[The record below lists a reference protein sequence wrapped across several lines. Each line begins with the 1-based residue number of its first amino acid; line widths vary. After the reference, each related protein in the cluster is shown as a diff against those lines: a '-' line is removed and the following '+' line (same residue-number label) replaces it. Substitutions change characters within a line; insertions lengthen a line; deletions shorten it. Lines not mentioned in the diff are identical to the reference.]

1 MLEDKLANLQE
12 MLGYTFHNN
21 NLLIEALTHKSYI
34 NEKKAKPLTYIDMS
48 RVKGLKPALSA
59 DRDNEILEFLGDA
72 VLNLVISEYLIN
84 TYPFLLEGDL
94 SKIRSMLVN
103 ELALAETA
111 RKIGVGNYL
120 LLGSGEEMSGGR
132 DKNSILANA
141 LEAVIAAIYSDGG
154 LAQSANFII
163 KNFEETIK
171 KSAERK
177 ITFDFKTE
185 LQELCQG
192 QRLSLP
198 VYKVVGEK
206 GPEHEKI
213 FEIELLIGDKLYG
226 RGTGRSKKEAEQIA
240 AEEAIRKL
248 KEIKS

>member
-1 MLEDKLANLQE
+1 MLEEKLSDLQKII
-12 MLGYTFHNN
+12 GHTFHKSNF
-21 NLLIEALTHKSYI
+21 LIEALTHKSYI
-34 NEKKAKPLTYIDMS
+34 NEKKS
-48 RVKGLKPALSA
+48 KGLKPALSV

-72 VLNLVISEYLIN
+72 VLNLAISEYLIN
-84 TYPFLLEGDL
+84 TYPFLLEGEL

-103 ELALAETA
+103 ELALAEMA
-111 RKIGVGNYL
+111 RKIGLGSYL

-141 LEAVIAAIYSDGG
+141 FEAVIAAIYSDGG
-154 LAQSANFII
+154 LAQAANFII
-163 KNFEETIK
+163 RNFEETIK

-177 ITFDFKTE
+177 TTFDFKTE

-198 VYKVVGEK
+198 VYKVAGEK

-226 RGTGRSKKEAEQIA
+226 RGAGRSKKEAEQIA
-240 AEEAIRKL
+240 AEEAIKKL
-248 KEIKS
+248 KMQNEK

>member
-1 MLEDKLANLQE
+1 MLEEKLSELQKIIS
-12 MLGYTFHNN
+12 YTFRNN
-21 NLLIEALTHKSYI
+21 NFLIEALTHKSYI
-34 NEKKAKPLTYIDMS
+34 NEKKAK
-48 RVKGLKPALSA
+48 GLK
-59 DRDNEILEFLGDA
+59 DNEILEFLGDA
-72 VLNLVISEYLIN
+72 VLNLAISEYLIN
-84 TYPFLLEGDL
+84 TYPFLLEGEL

-103 ELALAETA
+103 ELALAEMA
-111 RKIGVGNYL
+111 RKIGLGSYL
-120 LLGSGEEMSGGR
+120 LLGSGEEVSGGR

-177 ITFDFKTE
+177 ITFDFKTG

-192 QRLSLP
+192 QRLPLP
-198 VYKVVGEK
+198 VYRVAGER

-213 FEIELLIGDKLYG
+213 FEIELLIGDKVYG
-226 RGTGRSKKEAEQIA
+226 RGAGRSKKEAEQIA

-248 KEIKS
+248 KMQN

>member
-1 MLEDKLANLQE
+1 MLEGE
-12 MLGYTFHNN
+12 
-21 NLLIEALTHKSYI
+21 
-34 NEKKAKPLTYIDMS
+34 
-48 RVKGLKPALSA
+48 
-59 DRDNEILEFLGDA
+59 
-72 VLNLVISEYLIN
+72 
-84 TYPFLLEGDL
+84 L

-103 ELALAETA
+103 ELALAEMA
-111 RKIGVGNYL
+111 RKIGLGSYL

-154 LAQSANFII
+154 LAQSAIFII

-177 ITFDFKTE
+177 ITFDFKTG

-192 QRLSLP
+192 QRLPLP
-198 VYKVVGEK
+198 VYRVAGER

-213 FEIELLIGDKLYG
+213 FEIELLIGDKVYG
-226 RGTGRSKKEAEQIA
+226 RGAGRSKKEAEQIA
-240 AEEAIRKL
+240 AEEAIK
-248 KEIKS
+248 K

>member
-1 MLEDKLANLQE
+1 MLEEKLSDLQKI
-12 MLGYTFHNN
+12 LGYTFHNN
-21 NLLIEALTHKSYI
+21 NFLIEALTHKSYI

-48 RVKGLKPALSA
+48 RAKGFK
-59 DRDNEILEFLGDA
+59 DNEILEFLGDA
-72 VLNLVISEYLIN
+72 VLNLAISEYLIN
-84 TYPFLLEGDL
+84 TYPFLLEGEL

-103 ELALAETA
+103 ELALAEMA
-111 RKIGVGNYL
+111 RKIGLGSYL

-154 LAQSANFII
+154 LAQAANFII
-163 KNFEETIK
+163 KNFEEIIK
-171 KSAERK
+171 ESAERK

-192 QRLSLP
+192 QRLPLP
-198 VYKVVGEK
+198 VYKVAGER

-213 FEIELLIGDKLYG
+213 FEIELLISDKLYG

-248 KEIKS
+248 KMQNEK